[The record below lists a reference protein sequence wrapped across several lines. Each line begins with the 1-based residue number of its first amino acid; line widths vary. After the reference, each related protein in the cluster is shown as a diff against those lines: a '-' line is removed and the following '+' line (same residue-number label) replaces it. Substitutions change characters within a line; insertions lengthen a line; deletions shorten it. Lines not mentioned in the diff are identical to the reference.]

1 MPFTFSHPAIVL
13 PFLKR
18 KYFSATALVVGTMS
32 PDLEY
37 FFRMKIQSEISHTFL
52 GIFLVDLPLALI
64 IAFLFHG
71 IIKKPLIENLPLFFQ
86 KRLVVLKNFDWNCYF
101 KNNLLIVFLSFI
113 FGTMTHI
120 FWDSMTHWDGY
131 IVQRVSFFN
140 MQFIGFP
147 IYKIAQ
153 HLSSVVGLLVI
164 SVYFLRLTEV
174 KLDRLTIDCNYW
186 LAVLLFT
193 IGILIIRF
201 LLWDVSNYNTIGN
214 LIVSVISSVVLA
226 TAFAGILFRNQN
238 KI

>member
-13 PFLKR
+13 PFLK
-18 KYFSATALVVGTMS
+18 KKHFSATALVVGSMS
-32 PDLEY
+32 PYLEY

-101 KNNLLIVFLSFI
+101 INNLLIVFLSFI

-164 SVYFLRLTEV
+164 SVNF
-174 KLDRLTIDCNYW
+174 
-186 LAVLLFT
+186 FT
-193 IGILIIRF
+193 I
-201 LLWDVSNYNTIGN
+201 N
-214 LIVSVISSVVLA
+214 
-226 TAFAGILFRNQN
+226 
-238 KI
+238 

>member
-1 MPFTFSHPAIVL
+1 M
-13 PFLKR
+13 
-18 KYFSATALVVGTMS
+18 
-32 PDLEY
+32 
-37 FFRMKIQSEISHTFL
+37 
-52 GIFLVDLPLALI
+52 ALI

-86 KRLVVLKNFDWNCYF
+86 KRLVILKNFDWNCYF
-101 KNNLLIVFLSFI
+101 KNNHLIVFLSFI

-164 SVYFLRLTEV
+164 SVCFLRLTEV

-186 LAVLLFT
+186 LTVLLFT

-201 LLWDVSNYNTIGN
+201 LLWDVSNCNKIGN